1 MIKKK
6 KKNRNPP
13 PGSRTVEPVNPI
25 NPKIMVQKVTISS
38 VLSLQHSGSCKR
50 RGCSCR
56 TESPGGWGGAASPRL
71 RHGLG
76 LWIMIPV
83 ALSYFYGESHT
94 LILLLL
100 SPSLLQ
106 SLQGF
111 FLFRRLTESARSH
124 RDCLQPVSLQLI
136 HLACAK

>member
-6 KKNRNPP
+6 KKEKRNPP
-13 PGSRTVEPVNPI
+13 PRSRTVEPVNPL
-25 NPKIMVQKVTISS
+25 NPKKILQKVTITS

-56 TESPGGWGGAASPRL
+56 TGSPGGGGAASPRL

-83 ALSYFYGESHT
+83 ALSYFCGESHT

-106 SLQGF
+106 PLQGF
-111 FLFRRLTESARSH
+111 FLFRCLTESAWPH
-124 RDCLQPVSLQLI
+124 WDCLQPVSLQLI